1 VAEHRSAAGTW
12 SSHPLSTGAGR
23 AFGIARI
30 PGTTSLWA
38 SGFVQ
43 SSGGT
48 GSDAVIWGH
57 GPAA

>member
-1 VAEHRSAAGTW
+1 V
-12 SSHPLSTGAGR
+12 
-23 AFGIARI
+23 FGIAPI

-38 SGFVQ
+38 SGFLQ

>member
-12 SSHPLSTGAGR
+12 SSHPLATGAGQ
-23 AFGIARI
+23 AFGIAPI

-57 GPAA
+57 GPAT

>member
-1 VAEHRSAAGTW
+1 MAEHRSAAGTW
-12 SSHPLSTGAGR
+12 SSHPLATGAGQ
-23 AFGIARI
+23 AFGIAPI

-57 GPAA
+57 GPAT